1 MKKSLLGLMAV
12 CMGLM
17 VQAQL
22 IFNQVSVAPGNSGQ
36 FFELYNQG
44 VQPGGVN
51 ADCYSIVA
59 YYRSAGEEGF
69 YVLDLPNQQIT
80 PQGVL
85 AASASSGA
93 VQGALNWNVLPA
105 GATLR
110 KYTALPTRNGGYT
123 ASAVNTALDRLFQP
137 YAGDNG
143 PSYAVLLFNGPALAD
158 AFISGGQNYPAIL
171 SRMPDLS
178 FTSSCGTPVNI
189 SFRSLERSHASLF
202 SQASRAF
209 VQDRDHFR
217 RAVGPCGEWYGA
229 LRMSEDGTLY
239 NSGFGLKT
247 SFTCYDR
254 SLYYEVQRYATAT
267 NSYTIR
273 LYADRPPYGVL
284 GSNDIERSQQQ
295 PEYNA
300 TTQVYSFRN
309 ITDEYV
315 ILVLDAAGECF
326 DIVRPV
332 SCTDRE
338 ERQRSPVNFTW
349 FDVQRNNAAVQVA
362 WQTTLEQDRRGYEVQ
377 RRFGETDNWS
387 TIAYVVPD
395 LSAQSSTDQDLQR
408 YMYGDQRPDL
418 NRTAEYRVKVISRDG
433 RYGYSDTRTVPALV
447 EGRSVSVYPNPSTD
461 GRFSINFGSD
471 RSVWDVQLIDMNG
484 RIVDQWR
491 SISSNNYQISNIR
504 PGHYLLR
511 LVNRET
517 GFVTTEKVVVA
528 R

>member
-1 MKKSLLGLMAV
+1 MKKSLLSLMAV
-12 CMGLM
+12 CTGLVM
-17 VQAQL
+17 QAQL
-22 IFNQVSVAPGNSGQ
+22 VFNQVSVAPANSGQ

-51 ADCYSIVA
+51 ADCYSLVA

-69 YVLDLPNQQIT
+69 YVLDLPNQVVA
-80 PQGVL
+80 PQGML
-85 AASASSGA
+85 AASASTGA
-93 VQGALNWNVLPA
+93 VQGAMNWNALPA
-105 GATLR
+105 GASLR
-110 KYTALPTRNGGYT
+110 KYSAIQARNGGYT
-123 ASAVNTALDRLFQP
+123 ASEVSTTLDRLFQP
-137 YAGDNG
+137 YAGDRG
-143 PSYAVLLFNGPALAD
+143 PSYAVLLFNGSSLAD
-158 AFISGGQNYPAIL
+158 AFISGAQNYPAIL

-178 FTSSCGTPVNI
+178 FTTSCGTPVNI
-189 SFRSLERSHASLF
+189 SFRSLERNYASLF
-202 SQASRAF
+202 SGSSQAF

-217 RAVGPCGEWYGA
+217 RAANSCGEFYGS
-229 LRMSEDGTLY
+229 LRMSDDGTLY

-254 SLYYEVQRYATAT
+254 TLYYEVQRYATAT

-284 GSNDIERSQQQ
+284 GPNDIERSQQQ

-309 ITDEYV
+309 ISDEYV
-315 ILVLDAAGECF
+315 ILVLDAAGECY

-338 ERQRSPVNFTW
+338 ERALSPVNFTW

-362 WQTTLEQDRRGYEVQ
+362 WQTSLEQDRRGYEVQ
-377 RRFGETDNWS
+377 RRFGEAETWS

-395 LSAQSSTDQDLQR
+395 VSTQSSTDRDLER

-447 EGRSVSVYPNPSTD
+447 ENRSISVYPNPSTD
-461 GRFSINFGSD
+461 GRFSINFGND
-471 RSVWDVQLIDMNG
+471 RAVWDVQLIDLNG
-484 RIVDQWR
+484 RVINQWR
-491 SISSNNYQISNIR
+491 FISSSNYQISNIR
-504 PGHYLLR
+504 PGQYLLR
-511 LVNRET
+511 IVNRET
-517 GFVTTEKVVVA
+517 GFVTTEKVIVA